1 VEPSVQIDLVPCS
14 QDDRDFAFRVTEES
28 MRSYVEEAFGA
39 WDSVAQRRRLDDSI
53 NPSSWNVVLVDDVR
67 AGILVVEDRPAELF
81 LLRIFL
87 LPAFQRRG
95 VGTALMR
102 RLINRARVAQK
113 PLRLRVLHVNAGAR
127 RLYERLGFALTR
139 STTEHAYLELLPT
152 DDRRPKTEEEIRV
165 AHVGQITPLH
175 GRVLIVDYDPRWAR
189 LFEDE
194 AVRIRRA
201 LQDRALRVEHVGS
214 TSVPGLAAKPVIDI
228 VLVVVD
234 SADEAAYV
242 PFLEAAGYRLDV
254 REGDWYEHRMF
265 KGPDADVNLHTF
277 SAGCAEVDRMLA
289 FRDWL
294 RANRA
299 DRELY
304 AQTKLDLAQREW
316 TFVQNYADAKNNVI
330 DQIMAR
336 ARAAG
341 ASDAPDGAA
350 TRFLRLFTEWAAAQP
365 DIQAVALV
373 GSHARRSAR
382 PTSDIDLVILAS
394 EPERFLADTTWV
406 ETFGTPVS
414 ASREDYGNVTSLRV
428 RYQDAVEVEFG
439 FTTVRWADVPVDPGT
454 RDVISAGMRVL
465 VERGPILSRLL

>member
-1 VEPSVQIDLVPCS
+1 
-14 QDDRDFAFRVTEES
+14 
-28 MRSYVEEAFGA
+28 
-39 WDSVAQRRRLDDSI
+39 
-53 NPSSWNVVLVDDVR
+53 
-67 AGILVVEDRPAELF
+67 
-81 LLRIFL
+81 
-87 LPAFQRRG
+87 
-95 VGTALMR
+95 
-102 RLINRARVAQK
+102 
-113 PLRLRVLHVNAGAR
+113 
-127 RLYERLGFALTR
+127 
-139 STTEHAYLELLPT
+139 
-152 DDRRPKTEEEIRV
+152 
-165 AHVGQITPLH
+165 VGQIKPLH
-175 GRVLIVDYDPRWAR
+175 GRVLIVDYDPRWAN

-201 LQDRALRVEHVGS
+201 LQERALRVEHVGS

-242 PFLEAAGYRLDV
+242 PLLEAAGYRLDV

-336 ARAAG
+336 ARTAG
-341 ASDAPDGAA
+341 GSDEPDAP
-350 TRFLRLFTEWAAAQP
+350 
-365 DIQAVALV
+365 
-373 GSHARRSAR
+373 
-382 PTSDIDLVILAS
+382 
-394 EPERFLADTTWV
+394 
-406 ETFGTPVS
+406 
-414 ASREDYGNVTSLRV
+414 
-428 RYQDAVEVEFG
+428 
-439 FTTVRWADVPVDPGT
+439 
-454 RDVISAGMRVL
+454 
-465 VERGPILSRLL
+465 